1 MNHGR
6 ISEIDRTMTMSM
18 TMNRTMTMIKNMT
31 MTNRMKMQTNWES
44 QYTESVNTLKM
55 HMKGKYKYTGMQIH

>member
-1 MNHGR
+1 
-6 ISEIDRTMTMSM
+6 MSM